1 MPNKIGTPTST
12 CRLRYK
18 FLPRISSCWHVLAF
32 AYAKY
37 AVTVR
42 ELAWANLCTRFDNF
56 HYPTPLNFGVPLI
69 ILKLKSVN
77 KKKYLYGIRNTKLFP
92 GYIEK

>member
-1 MPNKIGTPTST
+1 MLNKIGTPIST

-18 FLPRISSCWHVLAF
+18 FLPRIRLRWRVLAF
-32 AYAKY
+32 ADAKY

-42 ELAWANLCTRFDNF
+42 KLAWADLCTRFDDF
-56 HYPTPLNFGVPLI
+56 HYATPFNFGVSLI

-77 KKKYLYGIRNTKLFP
+77 KKISIWY
-92 GYIEK
+92 